1 MEEKIVYTKYSDE
14 RKKGYAIQTAIV
26 VTEKGKIVKKKAI
39 FPEGKSHIKRMV
51 ENCQILTDIYGK
63 EHVAQCLKF
72 NDSEMYMEYVEGE
85 RLSEVLERF
94 LIRHE
99 YDEYGSMIDRYIAFL
114 KKSCSEDAKKYNLT
128 EPDVSSTER
137 VSNIDMIFDNV
148 ILRDN
153 EFVIIDYE
161 WLVPKIDYRIVL
173 SRALS
178 IFYIRASREE
188 YIEKTNEKLRDEYEG
203 IDSNYCEKVNNNLVN
218 VVMNNLFDKYR
229 KIISQSSAVTPL
241 ELQNLR
247 EKVKE
252 TISACEEKD
261 KVIHNKEYIIN
272 KLEVIT
278 QRQSAELSEI
288 KATRGYKFLE
298 NIRVLRDRFMNN

>member
-14 RKKGYAIQTAIV
+14 RKKEYAIQTSIV
-26 VTEKGKIVKKKAI
+26 VTENGKMVKKKAI

-63 EHVAQCLKF
+63 EHVAQCLESS
-72 NDSEMYMEYVEGE
+72 DAEMYMKYVEGE

-99 YDEYGSMIDRYIAFL
+99 YDKYESMIDRYIAFL
-114 KKSCSEDAKKYNLT
+114 KMSCLEDAKEYNLT
-128 EPDVSSTER
+128 ETDLSSTER
-137 VSNIDMIFDNV
+137 LSNIDMIFDNV

-178 IFYIRASREE
+178 LFYIRANNGK
-188 YIEKTNEKLRDEYEG
+188 YIEKVNKKISDEHEGVEKD
-203 IDSNYCEKVNNNLVN
+203 YCEKVNNNLVN
-218 VVMNNLFDKYR
+218 VVMNNVLDKYR
-229 KIISQSSAVTPL
+229 KIISQQSVVTHL
-241 ELQNLR
+241 ELQSLK
-247 EKVKE
+247 EKIKQI
-252 TISACEEKD
+252 ISACEEKD
-261 KVIHNKEYIIN
+261 EVIN
-272 KLEVIT
+272 KLELTI
-278 QRQSAELSEI
+278 QRQSTELLEI
-288 KATRGYKFLE
+288 KATRGYKLLE
-298 NIRVLRDRFMNN
+298 NIRGLREWFINN